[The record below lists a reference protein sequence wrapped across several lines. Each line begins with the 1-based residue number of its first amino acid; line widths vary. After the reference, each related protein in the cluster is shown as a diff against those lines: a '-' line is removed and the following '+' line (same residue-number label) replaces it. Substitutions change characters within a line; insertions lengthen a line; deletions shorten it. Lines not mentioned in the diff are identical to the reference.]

1 MHLIDLYIPPGDYE
15 NPLSPSGRGRTIAA
29 FHLAQG
35 DAEQL
40 GHSEMR
46 RDVLN
51 SLMSSS
57 AVNHWLNNT
66 SRLEKT
72 RKIGTTQLVRLTDA
86 GLVECNNSLNGGG
99 NVTTTRELV
108 EAWRLR
114 MRDGAP
120 GFYRKCFR
128 PLESEGSDG
137 ATNATSLR
145 TEPKAR

>member
-1 MHLIDLYIPPGDYE
+1 MHLTKFYIPGDYE

-35 DAEQL
+35 DMDFLA
-40 GHSEMR
+40 HSEMR

-66 SRLEKT
+66 GRLEKT
-72 RKIGTTQLVRLTDA
+72 RKIGGVQLLRLTDA

-99 NVTTTRELV
+99 NVSTTSELV
-108 EAWRLR
+108 KTWRRR
-114 MRDGAP
+114 MREGAP
-120 GFYRKCFR
+120 GFDAKFFE
-128 PLESEGSDG
+128 PLP
-137 ATNATSLR
+137 A
-145 TEPKAR
+145 

>member
-1 MHLIDLYIPPGDYE
+1 MHLSEFYIPGDYE

-29 FHLAQG
+29 FHLALG
-35 DAEQL
+35 DVDQL
-40 GHSEMR
+40 GNEEMR

-66 SRLEKT
+66 GRLEKT
-72 RKIGTTQLVRLTDA
+72 RQVGATQLLRLTDA

-108 EAWRLR
+108 ETWRQQ
-114 MRDGAP
+114 MKNGAP
-120 GFYRKCFR
+120 GLVRKSFR
-128 PLESEGSDG
+128 PL
-137 ATNATSLR
+137 
-145 TEPKAR
+145 

>member
-1 MHLIDLYIPPGDYE
+1 MHLTEFYIPGDYE

-35 DAEQL
+35 DVDHL

-51 SLMSSS
+51 SILSSS

-66 SRLEKT
+66 GRLEKT
-72 RKIGTTQLVRLTDA
+72 RKIGATQLLRLTDA

-99 NVTTTRELV
+99 NVTTTHELV
-108 EAWRLR
+108 ETWRQR
-114 MRDGAP
+114 MREGAP
-120 GFYRKCFR
+120 GFDRKSFC
-128 PLESEGSDG
+128 PL
-137 ATNATSLR
+137 
-145 TEPKAR
+145 KV